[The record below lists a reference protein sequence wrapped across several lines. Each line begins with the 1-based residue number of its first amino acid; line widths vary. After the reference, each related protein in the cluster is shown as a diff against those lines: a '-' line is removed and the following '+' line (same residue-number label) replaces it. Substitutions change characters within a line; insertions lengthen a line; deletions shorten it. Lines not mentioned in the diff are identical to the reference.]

1 MTATLSNESDSNFAL
16 GVCHPPANA
25 LGVHLITDH
34 SNQEV
39 LFVLFL
45 PLRRTPAGPCWKI
58 EIQIC
63 PKRDHGD
70 QQLDSFSNTLEHVRM
85 FKIGYFINIIASKC
99 VFFILV
105 WCFRMYFSHVSNPQK
120 KKGCWD
126 DTWMNGRTCFDFVPK
141 VEETEGSKR

>member
-1 MTATLSNESDSNFAL
+1 MTAILSNESDSNFTL

-39 LFVLFL
+39 LFILFL
-45 PLRRTPAGPCWKI
+45 PLQKTSAVPCWKI

-85 FKIGYFINIIASKC
+85 FKISYFINIIASKC
-99 VFFILV
+99 CVFFILV
-105 WCFRMYFSHVSNPQK
+105 WCVRMYFSHVSNPPK
-120 KKGCWD
+120 K
-126 DTWMNGRTCFDFVPK
+126 RLL
-141 VEETEGSKR
+141 R